1 MTVKTRY
8 WVMIVAGLLAVC
20 GGLSLL
26 LLMPSQPARQV
37 EVWSEG
43 KLIAVLELDQDQE
56 MTVSSAA
63 GSNVVTIRD
72 GAVAVTSADCPD
84 HYCMHRGFC
93 SGGTEIVCLPN
104 RLVLRFV
111 GEQEIDGIV
120 G

>member
-1 MTVKTRY
+1 MKTRY
-8 WVMIVAGLLAVC
+8 WVIIFAALLVIC
-20 GGLSLL
+20 GGLSLFFL
-26 LLMPSQPARQV
+26 LPSQPAGQV

-43 KLIAVLELDQDQE
+43 KLIAVLDLSEEQE
-56 MTVSSAA
+56 MTVQSAQ
-63 GSNVVTIRD
+63 GTNVVTIRN
-72 GAVAVTSADCPD
+72 GAVAVTRADCPD

-111 GEQEIDGIV
+111 GEQEIDGIA